1 MAAFFSAC
9 IASRAL
15 TMIFSASSW
24 ALAVVAA
31 RCASACCLA
40 SEMIVAASWAS
51 LDQLVLVLGEHALG
65 LDACLLGLLEGLAD
79 GRLAFH
85 EHAVKQGPPELREDD
100 PKDDEGDEHGDE
112 FVHLGQDRVD
122 APLRSEC
129 ICRASQCKGRR
140 EHNGAA
146 DPCCLILAFQ
156 LRLPPILKIRISHVQ
171 DD

>member
-1 MAAFFSAC
+1 
-9 IASRAL
+9 
-15 TMIFSASSW
+15 
-24 ALAVVAA
+24 
-31 RCASACCLA
+31 
-40 SEMIVAASWAS
+40 MIVAASWAS
-51 LDQLVLVLGEHALG
+51 LDQLGPGYSGRARGLG

-85 EHAVKQGPPELREDD
+85 EHSVKQGPPELREDD

-146 DPCCLILAFQ
+146 DPCCLILAFNFAC
-156 LRLPPILKIRISHVQ
+156 LLFLKSESLMYKTINR
-171 DD
+171 